1 MSQNLSIKVSNPVVI
16 PLSNKSDNPVCIDPT
31 DTVTINLGCK
41 ATNINVK
48 LYKLVEGVDGEEDE
62 AVPDCSWV
70 VNPNDWTITI
80 TTKLEEGEEYR
91 VDVCCKDNNEW
102 LTGYFAVNYSF
113 NLENGIDALKLD
125 RKLVVCISDI
135 HLGMEDAYAEFKENR
150 THLEK
155 FLTKIQSNQNIEELV
170 IVGDFIDEWFIPATV
185 DTFAG
190 KTQKEFVQ
198 KVKDNNSAIFA
209 EINAIIQSQNIA
221 VTYVPGNHD
230 LLITSDDI
238 NDVLPDVNQITE
250 TQGLGSYSPKSF
262 PQAIIEHG
270 HRYNFFCAPDPLSN
284 SKIAQ
289 NSILPPGYFFTRIA
303 VESIIQGKQ
312 NEVQTHHIYLTY
324 GNESQYL
331 CSLYAQL
338 WESLIKDFPL
348 SQKLEDKF
356 IVTNIDGFEG
366 SYSIKNL
373 LPHKKKNGELD
384 MHLYSGIQD
393 TWKRRQKRNNVNV
406 LIPTSDAINKANDNV
421 YTDEMSN
428 MQYFSNPE
436 FKNPNGSDTRI
447 ILFGHTHIA
456 KITPYSTH
464 KNKKA
469 IYANSGTWI
478 DNNKGNPTMTFVVL
492 IPRKNSTSIP
502 AFVNLYQ
509 YLPNGTIIKLAAQA
523 ITGLSRH

>member
-16 PLSNKSDNPVCIDPT
+16 PMSNNRDNPVCIDST
-31 DTVTINLGCK
+31 HTVTINLGCK
-41 ATNINVK
+41 TTNIKSVN
-48 LYKLVEGVDGEEDE
+48 LYKLVEGEEDE
-62 AVPDCSWV
+62 AVPDFSYA
-70 VNPNDWTITI
+70 VNKNDWTITI
-80 TTKLEEGEEYR
+80 TTKLEEGEAYKVEVHYEH
-91 VDVCCKDNNEW
+91 KINPFI
-102 LTGYFAVNYSF
+102 GYFAVNYAF
-113 NLENGIDALKLD
+113 DLKNGIDALKLD

-135 HLGMEDAYAEFKENR
+135 HLGMDDAYAECKENR
-150 THLEK
+150 PHLKE
-155 FLTKIQSNQNIEELV
+155 FLTKIKSHPNVEELV

-209 EINAIIQSQNIA
+209 AINAIA
-221 VTYVPGNHD
+221 DVKHVTVTYVPGNHD
-230 LLITSDDI
+230 LLITSDEI
-238 NDVLPDVNQITE
+238 NKVLPKVNQIKE
-250 TQGLGSYSPKSF
+250 TQGLGSYSPKRF
-262 PQAIIEHG
+262 PEAIIEHG

-284 SKIAQ
+284 SKIAE

-303 VESIIQGKQ
+303 VESIIQGKK
-312 NEVQTHHIYLTY
+312 NEVQTHHIDLTY
-324 GNESQYL
+324 GDESQYL

-348 SQKLEDKF
+348 SQKLEYKF
-356 IVTNIDGFEG
+356 ILTNIDGFEG

-393 TWKRRQKRNNVNV
+393 TWKRRQKRNKVNV
-406 LIPTSDAINKANDNV
+406 LIPTSDAINNANDNGF
-421 YTDEMSN
+421 TDGMSD
-428 MQYFSNPE
+428 MQYFSNP
-436 FKNPNGSDTRI
+436 NSDARI
-447 ILFGHTHIA
+447 ILFGHTHVA

-464 KNKKA
+464 KNDKNEKA
-469 IYANSGTWI
+469 IYVNSGTWI
-478 DNNKGNPTMTFVVL
+478 DTNPVGPTMTFVVL
-492 IPRKNSTSIP
+492 IPRKNKTSIP

-523 ITGLSRH
+523 ITGLSLVE